1 MELQEKEPQT
11 IKAYMK
17 SPSKEPTVTR
27 CLFILELHTLTSLV
41 KEKHYKGREFQCQSC
56 AKRET
61 LDIGILVIS
70 RNGDGKIMQSIKI
83 TSRLPLRKR

>member
-1 MELQEKEPQT
+1 MGFTPCKGEHPLQGMELQEKEPQT

-41 KEKHYKGREFQCQSC
+41 KEKHYKGREFQCLAVQ
-56 AKRET
+56 REKLLT
-61 LDIGILVIS
+61 
-70 RNGDGKIMQSIKI
+70 
-83 TSRLPLRKR
+83 